1 MMIIPLGFF
10 KGTSLDA
17 EDKMHRIRQN
27 NGQEI
32 EKFME
37 TAPGNSENFFPS

>member
-1 MMIIPLGFF
+1 MGFF